1 MQKTK
6 INKKIFVT
14 IAVLAMVFS
23 SLVILSGA
31 NATGTNFSVTFS
43 ESNLPIGAV
52 WYVNVTGVAASG
64 PIQVTATTGH
74 NATFLL
80 NNGTYSYTIAA
91 GNHAYKPT
99 PSSGSF
105 TGAGVNLAEAISFS
119 MITYSVSFNETGL
132 TASTTWDVI
141 FNNLNQTSTTKYD
154 NFTYQINGTYDFTVS
169 ATNYTAS
176 PSSGTLTINGKAVS
190 EAITF
195 TPTKRYSYLFSSV
208 GLLANSTFTVT
219 MVSSSRIYASQIT
232 REGSDANVSGLINGT
247 YTLSVIASP
256 PPGIARNY
264 AAVIWNGSPA
274 TVTVAGAQASAQALG
289 FEREYQVAF
298 SESGL
303 PSGTQWSVNFNSA
316 VISAST
322 SSVSVNA
329 LNGTFTYTI
338 GSVSG
343 YLPNPG
349 SGTVTVAGKNSTN
362 GIVFSESGVTYS
374 VRFIETG
381 LPASTSWSM
390 MLGPFSGTSTTNTTT
405 FSVVNGTYNWYN
417 ITNANAH
424 YYSSTP
430 SGTLTVAGKSIKEN
444 VTFHYGYLV
453 TFVPRNLTKW
463 VPWTVTYN
471 GTSNSSAK
479 GTNIT
484 FMLKNGSGYK
494 FSISAPANWGV
505 SPSTGYVNISGA
517 AEIFKLNFT
526 KLFYKIEFTEVGL
539 PAGIVFGVT
548 VNNILYQSANGTIII
563 PEHNGTLTYAPEVIS
578 GYTVTP
584 SAGTINVNFSSI
596 TTQIRYTAASV
607 NTGGGQLGSGWTLQA
622 LEHWMLLNYVYAAIG
637 MVAILGIAGFS
648 TIEHRRGWKKG
659 VRERKRKTKKNFK

>member
-1 MQKTK
+1 
-6 INKKIFVT
+6 
-14 IAVLAMVFS
+14 MVFS
-23 SLVILSGA
+23 SLVILSEA
-31 NATGTNFSVTFS
+31 NAAGLNYTVKIS
-43 ESNLPIGAV
+43 ETNLPIGQT
-52 WYVNVTGVAASG
+52 WYVNISGVAASG

-74 NATFLL
+74 NATFSLP
-80 NNGTYSYTIAA
+80 NGTYSYTVTA
-91 GNHAYKPT
+91 GNLAYKASPN
-99 PSSGSF
+99 SGTF
-105 TGAGVNLAEAISFS
+105 TVAGAAVSVSTSFS
-119 MITYSVSFNETGL
+119 MITYSVSFKESGL
-132 TASTTWDVI
+132 TTGATWDVI
-141 FNNLNQTSTTKYD
+141 FNNLNQTSTTAYD
-154 NFTYQINGTYDFTVS
+154 NFTYQINGTYGFTVS
-169 ATNYTAS
+169 AANYTAN
-176 PSSGTLTINGKAVS
+176 PSSGTLTIKGKNVS

-195 TPTKRYSYLFSSV
+195 TPTKTYSYLFSST

-219 MVSSSRIYASQIT
+219 MVSSSRIYASSIT

-264 AAVIWNGSPA
+264 AAVIWNGTPS
-274 TVTVAGAQASAQALG
+274 TVTVAGSQVSAQALT

-298 SESGL
+298 TESGL
-303 PSGTQWSVNFNSA
+303 PSGTQWSINFNSA

-322 SSVSVNA
+322 PTISVNA
-329 LNGTFTYTI
+329 LNGTFTYTV
-338 GSVSG
+338 GSVNG

-374 VRFIETG
+374 VKFIETG

-417 ITNANAH
+417 ATNANTH

-430 SGTLTVAGKSIKEN
+430 SGTLTVAGKAIKEN

-463 VPWTVTYN
+463 VPWSVTYN

-479 GTNIT
+479 GANIT
-484 FMLKNGSGYK
+484 FMLKNGSDYK

-584 SAGTINVNFSSI
+584 SAGTINANSSI
-596 TTQIRYTAASV
+596 TTQIRYTAVSV
-607 NTGGGQLGSGWTLQA
+607 RTGGGQLGSGWTLQG
-622 LEHWMLLNYVYAAIG
+622 LEHWMLVNYVFLTIG
-637 MVAILGIAGFS
+637 LVAILGIAGFS
-648 TIEHRRGWKKG
+648 AIQYGRGWKNG
-659 VRERKRKTKKNFK
+659 VKRGKRFRTTGKTKKSFK